1 MTSNAL
7 ATPAD
12 ACSPDADRAGP
23 AMPENIAR
31 ILYVVRV
38 LLEYGRHLAA
48 TIERRAA
55 APGFWLFSAVF
66 GTARLPVIAAHL
78 HRGILRATALE
89 SLLLQRAAA
98 GRDVAAAPLHGHA
111 APSTDANTD
120 PCNEPFEAQVARLT
134 AERAQHDAPVDPD
147 NLSAAEQIEAE
158 VRVRPIGRT
167 IADIRRDLGIVAMM
181 CTRELWDALTGTIAC
196 YEDSAATVCV
206 EDVPPETESCQPEHE
221 NDPEQEQKDRGA
233 SLDSRPKLAFE
244 HRGRLVNPFR
254 PKPTPTLPRHN
265 VPVMHRRAA
274 VAANATGPPLCAAMK
289 RAA

>member
-1 MTSNAL
+1 
-7 ATPAD
+7 
-12 ACSPDADRAGP
+12 
-23 AMPENIAR
+23 
-31 ILYVVRV
+31 
-38 LLEYGRHLAA
+38 
-48 TIERRAA
+48 
-55 APGFWLFSAVF
+55 
-66 GTARLPVIAAHL
+66 
-78 HRGILRATALE
+78 
-89 SLLLQRAAA
+89 
-98 GRDVAAAPLHGHA
+98 
-111 APSTDANTD
+111 
-120 PCNEPFEAQVARLT
+120 
-134 AERAQHDAPVDPD
+134 HDAPVDPD